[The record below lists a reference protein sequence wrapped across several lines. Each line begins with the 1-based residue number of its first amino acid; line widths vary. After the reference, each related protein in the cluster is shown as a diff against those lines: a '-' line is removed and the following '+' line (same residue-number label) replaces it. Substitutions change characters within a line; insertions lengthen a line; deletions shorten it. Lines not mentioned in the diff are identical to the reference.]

1 MNRILSTS
9 YKKNECST
17 RTVLL
22 EKRHSLQA
30 LTAMQAD
37 KKIEKNLKCLRDEK
51 EKATLCV
58 QYNCNIVL
66 LQEVLE

>member
-1 MNRILSTS
+1 MKYTYFI
-9 YKKNECST
+9 
-17 RTVLL
+17 VLL

-37 KKIEKNLKCLRDEK
+37 IKKIEKNLKCLRDEK
-51 EKATLCV
+51 EKATSCV